1 MMKSESDSLIVVK
14 GQTKKKPRFPS
25 AISKLPLWLSSS
37 EKINFESNFVSHY
50 IRNDLVECEALFK
63 NLNIKVHSVI
73 CSFVGE
79 LVNTKASASIKLTLL
94 PLPAKTTIF
103 RSVNISYKNFPMN
116 SMYSSSSSRHSG
128 SVTLTYDFA
137 LKSAI
142 LSMDAGDIRSHI
154 FREGVCPL
162 LFVEFSVAGYSAS
175 SSVYLPHLV
184 SDYAGQSL
192 HLNLACTSPQK
203 KLFDRVSVILDI
215 NSAGSSSISHKA
227 VDQSAAQTCFKLSV
241 VGLTGAEL
249 KNTSNWKSD
258 FSLSCCLASTGT
270 SNEIDLSDGT
280 KYRDIALDISRDI
293 VLQSSRMR
301 SDVIEI
307 KLRNK
312 ASHSMDDMGA
322 VYIPCAA
329 LVAMLDSHDSD
340 AVDSAANPAM
350 LAFDAWKWQSK
361 SASSGSPPI
370 SIQNWQ
376 LICKFTRQSPD
387 TAMTNTVRAGLIVP
401 ETADATTAIP
411 TAEQETKV
419 DEDTVSFAD
428 QENKVNEDIEEVVGA
443 PILDKLLTVDYSLP
457 KTRQQFIS
465 TAKVSISGSFAVCV
479 QGFFGTK
486 GSFSSKIMSQSNTIA
501 VDVSIFPDGL
511 KKRSTIS
518 SFIPAVCPDFEAFIE
533 WNKVLQFSAP
543 WSSHQVLYSLHF
555 KNTC

>member
-14 GQTKKKPRFPS
+14 SQTKKKPRFPS
-25 AISKLPLWLSSS
+25 SAISKLPVWLSSS

-50 IRNDLVECEALFK
+50 IRNDLVECEALLK

-79 LVNTKASASIKLTLL
+79 LVNTTASASIKLTLL

-103 RSVNISYKNFPMN
+103 RSVNISYKNLPMN
-116 SMYSSSSSRHSG
+116 SVYSSSSSRHSG

-203 KLFDRVSVILDI
+203 KIFDRVSVILDI

-227 VDQSAAQTCFKLSV
+227 VDQSTAQTCFKLSV

-258 FSLSCCLASTGT
+258 FSLSCCLASSGT

-280 KYRDIALDISRDI
+280 KYRDIALDISKDI

-329 LVAMLDSHDSD
+329 LVAMLDSHNSD
-340 AVDSAANPAM
+340 AVGNAANPAM
-350 LAFDAWKWQSK
+350 LAFNAWKWQSK

-387 TAMTNTVRAGLIVP
+387 TVMTNTVRDGLIVP
-401 ETADATTAIP
+401 ETADATAAIP
-411 TAEQETKV
+411 TAEQETKI
-419 DEDTVSFAD
+419 DSA
-428 QENKVNEDIEEVVGA
+428 NKMNRNYG
-443 PILDKLLTVDYSLP
+443 LTTQYP
-457 KTRQQFIS
+457 AQ
-465 TAKVSISGSFAVCV
+465 GSFLVCI
-479 QGFFGTK
+479 QGFLCNRGALK
-486 GSFSSKIMSQSNTIA
+486 SDVMSQSNTIA
-501 VDVSIFPDGL
+501 VEISIFPEGV
-511 KKRSTIS
+511 KSRSTMS
-518 SFIPAVCPDFEAFIE
+518 SFLPIPTGDFEASIE
-533 WNKVLQFSAP
+533 WNKGLSTYIS
-543 WSSHQVLYSLHF
+543 WTKDQVLLSL
-555 KNTC
+555 